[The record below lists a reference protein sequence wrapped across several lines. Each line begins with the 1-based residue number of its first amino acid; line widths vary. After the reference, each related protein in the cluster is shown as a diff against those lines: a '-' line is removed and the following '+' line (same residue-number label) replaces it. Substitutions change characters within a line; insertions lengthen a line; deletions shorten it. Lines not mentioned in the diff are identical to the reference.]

1 MRKKKKK
8 RLLPGFVIRFSLKT
22 EKMERL
28 DKKQLTERRKRRRQ
42 FINLREETFQRF
54 KNTNEES
61 KSTKKITR
69 KRQKKEV

>member
-28 DKKQLTERRKRRRQ
+28 DKKQLTERRKRRR
-42 FINLREETFQRF
+42 
-54 KNTNEES
+54 
-61 KSTKKITR
+61 
-69 KRQKKEV
+69 